1 MCIRDSSLIEEI
13 DTKGGMLNCIE
24 EGWVQS
30 QIMDSAYKFQK
41 EVEEK
46 ERIIVGVNDYL
57 EDKEGE
63 SEDITKINEEAIQEQ
78 INKLS
83 VLRETR
89 GNVSD
94 YIDIIEQKAMTKEN
108 LMPHLI
114 KAVSEKVTIGEI
126 CNSLRKVWG
135 EYRPKDIL

>member
-1 MCIRDSSLIEEI
+1 M
-13 DTKGGMLNCIE
+13 
-24 EGWVQS
+24 
-30 QIMDSAYKFQK
+30 
-41 EVEEK
+41 
-46 ERIIVGVNDYL
+46 
-57 EDKEGE
+57 
-63 SEDITKINEEAIQEQ
+63 
-78 INKLS
+78 S